1 MFCLCCG
8 KELKDKESCRSGWHS
23 KCIKTFFNTDNLPE
37 LDISNKIIEKMAV
50 ANIDKRLTVAGVQ
63 KKISLHLSDDNG
75 YRLTVV
81 DYPTGYILKP
91 QTREYDFLPEYEQ
104 LSMLMADA
112 TGIRTVPHAL
122 IKTGKTY
129 SYITRRIDRK
139 IAGEKIEKYAMEDFC
154 QLSEKLTIDKYKGSY
169 EQCGKI
175 VKSYSSIVGFDLSEL
190 FIRIVF
196 SYVIGNS
203 DMHLKNFSL
212 IETNPGS
219 REYRLSGAYDMLPVN
234 IVLPEDDEE
243 MALMLNG
250 KKKNLRKKDFI
261 ALADNYGLNEK
272 TANKL
277 IDSVCSK
284 KESYYRLCEESPLND
299 EEKKKI
305 KDLIDKRIGVL
316 CRQ

>member
-1 MFCLCCG
+1 MICLCCG
-8 KELKDKESCRSGWHS
+8 KEIRTKESSKNGWHDR
-23 KCIKTFFNTDNLPE
+23 CIRSFFNTDNLPE
-37 LDISNKIIEKMAV
+37 LDVSEKIIEEMAL

-63 KKISLHLSDDNG
+63 KKISLHLSGDNG

-91 QTREYDFLPEYEQ
+91 QTKEYDFLPEYEQ

-139 IAGEKIEKYAMEDFC
+139 IVKNNIEKYAMEDFC
-154 QLSEKLTIDKYKGSY
+154 QLAGKPAIDKYKGSY

-175 VKSYSSIVGFDLSEL
+175 IKLYSSIVGFDLSEL
-190 FIRIVF
+190 FIRLVF

-284 KESYYRLCEESPLND
+284 VNTYNRLCDESLLND
-299 EEKKKI
+299 EGKKKI
-305 KDLIDKRIGVL
+305 KNLIEKRIGVL
-316 CRQ
+316 CNK

>member
-1 MFCLCCG
+1 MICLCCG
-8 KELKDKESCRSGWHS
+8 KEIRTKESSKNGWHDR
-23 KCIKTFFNTDNLPE
+23 CIRSFFNTDNLPE
-37 LDISNKIIEKMAV
+37 LDVSEKIIEEMAL

-63 KKISLHLSDDNG
+63 KKISLHLSGDNG
-75 YRLTVV
+75 YKLTVV

-91 QTREYDFLPEYEQ
+91 QTKEYDFLPEYEQ

-122 IKTGKTY
+122 IKTGKSY

-139 IAGEKIEKYAMEDFC
+139 IVKNNIEKYAMEDFC
-154 QLSEKLTIDKYKGSY
+154 QLAEKLAIDKYKGSY

-175 VKSYSSIVGFDLSEL
+175 IKSYSSIVGFDLSEL
-190 FIRIVF
+190 FIRLVF

-284 KESYYRLCEESPLND
+284 VNTYNRLCDESLLND
-299 EEKKKI
+299 EGKKKI
-305 KDLIDKRIGVL
+305 KNLIEHRIGVL
-316 CRQ
+316 C

>member
-1 MFCLCCG
+1 MICLCCG
-8 KELKDKESCRSGWHS
+8 KEIRTKESSKNGWHDR
-23 KCIKTFFNTDNLPE
+23 CIRSFFNTDNLPE
-37 LDISNKIIEKMAV
+37 LDVSEKIIEEMAL

-63 KKISLHLSDDNG
+63 KKISLHLSGDNG

-91 QTREYDFLPEYEQ
+91 QTKEYDFLPEYEQ

-122 IKTGKTY
+122 IKTGKSY

-139 IAGEKIEKYAMEDFC
+139 IVKNNIEKYAMEDFC
-154 QLSEKLTIDKYKGSY
+154 QLAEKLAIDKYKGSY

-175 VKSYSSIVGFDLSEL
+175 IKLYSSIVGFDLSEL
-190 FIRIVF
+190 FIRLVF

-212 IETNPGS
+212 IETEPGS
-219 REYRLSGAYDMLPVN
+219 REYHLSGAYDMLPVN

-261 ALADNYGLNEK
+261 ALADNYRLNEK

-284 KESYYRLCEESPLND
+284 VNIYNRLCDESLLND
-299 EEKKKI
+299 EGKKKI
-305 KDLIDKRIGVL
+305 KNLIEHRIGVL
-316 CRQ
+316 CNK